1 MTEREAFPALARRYS
16 IDAQR
21 QPWTAKGKWF
31 ALAFIEQAE
40 RDFRKAIT
48 DGSPR
53 DQEDA
58 ALDLAAKCLR
68 FAAGEHLPKKEN
80 KP

>member
-16 IDAQR
+16 LDMRA
-21 QPWTAKGKWF
+21 QPWTGKGRWF

-40 RDFRKAIT
+40 RDFRKAVSE
-48 DGSPR
+48 GSRPE
-53 DQEDA
+53 QEAA

-68 FAAGEHLPKKEN
+68 FAAGEHLTKEEQ
-80 KP
+80 